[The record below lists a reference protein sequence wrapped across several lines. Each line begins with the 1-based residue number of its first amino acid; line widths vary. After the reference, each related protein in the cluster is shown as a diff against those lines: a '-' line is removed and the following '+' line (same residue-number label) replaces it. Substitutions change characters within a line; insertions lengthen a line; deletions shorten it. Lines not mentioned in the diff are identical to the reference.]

1 MAVNLKQ
8 VLKHNWQ
15 VFPTKVRGVDFVGY
29 RFFGEYTLLRKST
42 CKTFKRRMLSISSK
56 RENNVS
62 PTYSEWCSFNS
73 YVGWL
78 QHCDS
83 FRLYQKYVEPNV
95 EYMHNYYL
103 KEVKVMQKF
112 VNVRTTAESVK
123 PLEIDDYHVYVNTG
137 IKEIHEEAKEGDLS
151 SGFDGFEIETQE
163 IYEKDE
169 YIQLMAEKN
178 SSLEEQATDL
188 QLALADVYE
197 QMLGLSAN

>member
-1 MAVNLKQ
+1 
-8 VLKHNWQ
+8 
-15 VFPTKVRGVDFVGY
+15 
-29 RFFGEYTLLRKST
+29 
-42 CKTFKRRMLSISSK
+42 
-56 RENNVS
+56 
-62 PTYSEWCSFNS
+62 
-73 YVGWL
+73 
-78 QHCDS
+78 
-83 FRLYQKYVEPNV
+83 
-95 EYMHNYYL
+95 
-103 KEVKVMQKF
+103 MQKF

-151 SGFDGFEIETQE
+151 SWFDGFDGFEIETQE

>member
-1 MAVNLKQ
+1 
-8 VLKHNWQ
+8 
-15 VFPTKVRGVDFVGY
+15 
-29 RFFGEYTLLRKST
+29 
-42 CKTFKRRMLSISSK
+42 
-56 RENNVS
+56 
-62 PTYSEWCSFNS
+62 
-73 YVGWL
+73 
-78 QHCDS
+78 
-83 FRLYQKYVEPNV
+83 
-95 EYMHNYYL
+95 
-103 KEVKVMQKF
+103 MQKF

-178 SSLEEQATDL
+178 SSLEEQVTDL

-197 QMLGLSAN
+197 QMCMSRCQGYQLTKREEKDYGTGLRYFDPQRVKDY

>member
-1 MAVNLKQ
+1 
-8 VLKHNWQ
+8 
-15 VFPTKVRGVDFVGY
+15 
-29 RFFGEYTLLRKST
+29 
-42 CKTFKRRMLSISSK
+42 
-56 RENNVS
+56 
-62 PTYSEWCSFNS
+62 
-73 YVGWL
+73 
-78 QHCDS
+78 
-83 FRLYQKYVEPNV
+83 
-95 EYMHNYYL
+95 
-103 KEVKVMQKF
+103 MQKF

-151 SGFDGFEIETQE
+151 SGFEIETQE

>member
-1 MAVNLKQ
+1 
-8 VLKHNWQ
+8 
-15 VFPTKVRGVDFVGY
+15 
-29 RFFGEYTLLRKST
+29 
-42 CKTFKRRMLSISSK
+42 
-56 RENNVS
+56 
-62 PTYSEWCSFNS
+62 
-73 YVGWL
+73 
-78 QHCDS
+78 
-83 FRLYQKYVEPNV
+83 
-95 EYMHNYYL
+95 
-103 KEVKVMQKF
+103 MQKF

-137 IKEIHEEAKEGDLS
+137 IKEIHEEVKEGDLS

-163 IYEKDE
+163 IYE

>member
-1 MAVNLKQ
+1 
-8 VLKHNWQ
+8 
-15 VFPTKVRGVDFVGY
+15 
-29 RFFGEYTLLRKST
+29 
-42 CKTFKRRMLSISSK
+42 
-56 RENNVS
+56 
-62 PTYSEWCSFNS
+62 
-73 YVGWL
+73 
-78 QHCDS
+78 
-83 FRLYQKYVEPNV
+83 
-95 EYMHNYYL
+95 
-103 KEVKVMQKF
+103 MQKF

-151 SGFDGFEIETQE
+151 SGFDGFDGFKIETQE

>member
-1 MAVNLKQ
+1 MK
-8 VLKHNWQ
+8 K
-15 VFPTKVRGVDFVGY
+15 KIKD
-29 RFFGEYTLLRKST
+29 
-42 CKTFKRRMLSISSK
+42 CTFKEFTGWANARACDGRWSMLDAMNSISVISMVY
-56 RENNVS
+56 E
-62 PTYSEWCSFNS
+62 
-73 YVGWL
+73 
-78 QHCDS
+78 
-83 FRLYQKYVEPNV
+83 
-95 EYMHNYYL
+95 
-103 KEVKVMQKF
+103 
-112 VNVRTTAESVK
+112 VK

-197 QMLGLSAN
+197 QMLGLSAK